1 MSRRLTSLVIAA
13 ALGCPFAWATDSGP
27 DVRYHEGCLS
37 VRLEHVPLDAVLA
50 AITRE
55 TGIEVRGE
63 LREAR
68 EVSAQFDDV
77 PLPEALDRLIAS
89 QSFVLR
95 YGDDG
100 RAVRVDLLRGAPAT
114 TTATVPAAAPSA
126 PAGPLPNIAALT
138 ASQPAV
144 VVSPH
149 AAQVLGG
156 SSLTMNRVIQ
166 GLRVEDPAVRS
177 EVQGIFL
184 RAIES
189 DATLR
194 QTFRGMDAAQL
205 TSMARI
211 LAGPFGDEMLQY
223 FSTRATDPMFRGKAT
238 SARAGL
244 KNDPPDVA
252 IPGG

>member
-1 MSRRLTSLVIAA
+1 MSRRLASLVIAA
-13 ALGCPFAWATDSGP
+13 ALGCPLAWATDSGP
-27 DVRYHEGCLS
+27 DVRYHEGRLS

-114 TTATVPAAAPSA
+114 TTATVPPPALAV
-126 PAGPLPNIAALT
+126 PAGPPNIAALT

-144 VVSPH
+144 VVSPR
-149 AAQVLGG
+149 AAQMLGG
-156 SSLTMNRVIQ
+156 SSLRLNRVLQ

-205 TSMARI
+205 TSMART
-211 LAGPFGDEMLQY
+211 LAGPFGDEMLEY

-244 KNDPPDVA
+244 KNDPPDVET
-252 IPGG
+252 PGG